1 MPFSVSVP
9 RAAPEKGDFLQTTS
23 SPSFT
28 SLHSQLSWTAASVIA
43 HEYPNSYTALLA
55 YGAATTVS
63 IARVTGRDH
72 FPSDVVIG
80 SAMGWLIGRQIY
92 KAHHDPELD
101 TEAYGM
107 FQRQKGDLDG
117 VTLGSTYVPLDSWV
131 YPALE
136 RLSSMGYIPSQ
147 MIGLRPWTRRE
158 CMRQI
163 QEAEYFAQSLPA
175 DSAIR
180 ADIQRLKEEFSR
192 DNQSY
197 YSAQIDSVYTRYGR
211 ISGTPLRDSYH
222 FGQTLWND
230 YGRPFDEGNN
240 LIMGA
245 TARATAGRFFFYTQ
259 GEYQHAPGRGPLT
272 AAQATFI
279 AQEDQNP
286 VQTPA
291 RGELH

>member
-9 RAAPEKGDFLQTTS
+9 RAAPEKDDFLSTTS

-107 FQRQKGDLDG
+107 FQRQKGDVEG

-147 MIGLRPWTRRE
+147 IIGLRPWTRRE

-163 QEAEYFAQSLPA
+163 QEAEYFAQSLP
-175 DSAIR
+175 
-180 ADIQRLKEEFSR
+180 
-192 DNQSY
+192 
-197 YSAQIDSVYTRYGR
+197 
-211 ISGTPLRDSYH
+211 SGFRHSCGHPATERRVQPRTTSLTIPLRSILFTRAMDA
-222 FGQTLWND
+222 FPERLC
-230 YGRPFDEGNN
+230 
-240 LIMGA
+240 A
-245 TARATAGRFFFYTQ
+245 TATILARPCGMITDARLMKAT
-259 GEYQHAPGRGPLT
+259 
-272 AAQATFI
+272 I
-279 AQEDQNP
+279 
-286 VQTPA
+286 
-291 RGELH
+291 